1 MQNTFNLGFTNN
13 SLNFDQIEENFN
25 LFNKNNNKK
34 PSLGFSNMK
43 LLESL
48 ADFANHNEQIS

>member
-25 LFNKNNNKK
+25 LFGKNPQKK
-34 PSLGFSNMK
+34 PSLVFSNMK

-48 ADFANHNEQIS
+48 AELAINNESKG